1 MKELSPQ
8 HSNGEAGPAV
18 AEAAA
23 SPAADT
29 ASTRRKPAD
38 TWKLPPEREQ
48 LAAELLNE
56 GDTFEDVVEA
66 INATAGPKVSQR
78 AVEHFF
84 RTHSDVQ
91 RRRVEGMVKRADD
104 LKASLYAN
112 PDSAEAKLAGA
123 ALLTGLMRLS
133 RGGAELTVKDAMSLR
148 LQREN
153 LRLRQR
159 VLRMKDRD
167 AVLKHALTQ
176 AQAHHEFERLKL
188 TREKVRLLRRNLKC
202 LRRGQQLGPETFQK
216 IQEIYGILGES
227 YTPPEHQAE
236 NPEPPAA

>member
-8 HSNGEAGPAV
+8 QSNGEAGPAV
-18 AEAAA
+18 AEAAP
-23 SPAADT
+23 SLAADT
-29 ASTRRKPAD
+29 ASTQRKPAD
-38 TWKLPPEREQ
+38 TWKLPPEREP
-48 LAAELLNE
+48 LAAELLIE
-56 GDTFEDVVEA
+56 GATFEDVVEA

-84 RTHSDVQ
+84 RTHVDVQ
-91 RRRVEGMVKRADD
+91 RQRVERTVKRADD
-104 LKASLYAN
+104 LKVSLYAN
-112 PDSAEAKLAGA
+112 PDSAEAELAGA

-148 LQREN
+148 LQQQN

-159 VLRMKDRD
+159 ILRMKDRD
-167 AVLKHALTQ
+167 AALKHALTE
-176 AQAHHEFERLKL
+176 AQARHEFERLKL

-202 LRRGQQLGPETFQK
+202 LRKGQQLGPETFQK
-216 IQEIYGILGES
+216 IQEIYGILGEN

-236 NPEPPAA
+236 NSEPPAA